1 MPLSKPELELRRRE
15 VLAQF
20 RAARGSHREA
30 PKSISS
36 RREIMSEYL
45 KPFLRVR
52 KEEDDQGSPENPG
65 EAEIEAFCDAVKG
78 EPRQSTLAGA
88 TEGGQSVGR
97 GANWEELL
105 EGMGLQQF
113 RESALG
119 WLGSAPLELGLSS
132 TPLPELKRL
141 RTEAHCRQR
150 VLGEMLKV
158 TDREIDELDIQIRAL
173 QDLNS

>member
-20 RAARGSHREA
+20 RAARGSHREP
-30 PKSISS
+30 PKNISS

-45 KPFLRVR
+45 KPFLRTREGENV
-52 KEEDDQGSPENPG
+52 EGSPAKPG

-78 EPRQSTLAGA
+78 EPRQTTLAG
-88 TEGGQSVGR
+88 TEGGQTGGR

-105 EGMGLQQF
+105 EGTGLRQF

-141 RTEAHCRQR
+141 RAEAHCRQR

-158 TDREIDELDIQIRAL
+158 ADREIDELDIHIRAL
-173 QDLNS
+173 QDLNT